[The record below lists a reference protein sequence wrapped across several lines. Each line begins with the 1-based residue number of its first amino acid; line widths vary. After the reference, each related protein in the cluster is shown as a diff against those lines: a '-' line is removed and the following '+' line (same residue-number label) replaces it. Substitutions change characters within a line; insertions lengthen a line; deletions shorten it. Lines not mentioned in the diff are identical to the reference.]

1 MSDAS
6 WRGHTFCCCGEC
18 RNTDARIFT
27 GVSHALSGNIE
38 LSCFLC
44 VLFSLQYQAKRLTWL
59 SPSSVLHGFCFVE
72 PPSRHDGVVFRCD
85 PCSMGNHS
93 SSVFR
98 RSTHIK
104 VHVRCGLMP
113 SPRTRNVGYTFRHS
127 RSRSDGA
134 GRLHWSSNPNGNI
147 ARFVVAR
154 MCTSSC
160 TFPSSQR
167 ASCTHKPAVQQRTCN
182 RERSCA
188 CDV

>member
-1 MSDAS
+1 M
-6 WRGHTFCCCGEC
+6 
-18 RNTDARIFT
+18 
-27 GVSHALSGNIE
+27 
-38 LSCFLC
+38 
-44 VLFSLQYQAKRLTWL
+44 
-59 SPSSVLHGFCFVE
+59 SSVCFIFFAVPGQTIDLVVPHQFCMVFVLSSHRVGMTE
-72 PPSRHDGVVFRCD
+72 LFFVVILV
-85 PCSMGNHS
+85 PMGNHS

-113 SPRTRNVGYTFRHS
+113 GPCTRNVGYTFRHS
-127 RSRSDGA
+127 LSRSDGA
-134 GRLHWSSNPNGNI
+134 DRLHLSSNPNGNI

>member
-1 MSDAS
+1 MCFIFFAVP
-6 WRGHTFCCCGEC
+6 GHTI
-18 RNTDARIFT
+18 DLVVARISFEWFLFCR
-27 GVSHALSGNIE
+27 AE
-38 LSCFLC
+38 LF
-44 VLFSLQYQAKRLTWL
+44 
-59 SPSSVLHGFCFVE
+59 FVVILV
-72 PPSRHDGVVFRCD
+72 P
-85 PCSMGNHS
+85 MGNHS

-113 SPRTRNVGYTFRHS
+113 GPRTRNVGYTFRHS

-134 GRLHWSSNPNGNI
+134 DRLHWSSNPNGNI

-167 ASCTHKPAVQQRTCN
+167 PSCTHKPVVQQRTCN

-188 CDV
+188 RDV